1 MFNNK
6 KKVKIGIVTLPLH
19 INFGG
24 FLQNY
29 ALQQVL
35 LKMGYEPIT
44 LNQRPIP
51 RSARSQL
58 IANAK
63 SNLKT
68 LALTLLG
75 RKGDRTYAHYH
86 GTELRPVLW
95 KNSTYFYDTY
105 IRHTES
111 LNPNVDFEGIS
122 QRLNLGALIVG
133 SDQVW
138 RPRYVENLNTMYL
151 GFEKDRNVRKI
162 AYAASIGT
170 DDWEYTKE
178 QTSECSVL
186 ASQFDLLTVR
196 EKSTVDNVKQHLGVK
211 ADFAL
216 DPTLLLDKE
225 DYIKIVE
232 EQKEPVSEGN
242 LFCYI
247 LDIDNNKKRVIKEVE
262 QSLGLK
268 SFNVNIGENTTPYKE
283 SYILKNLSRF
293 QNPTITKWLRGFMD
307 AEMVIADSFHAVAF
321 SIIFNKPFW
330 VIGNKG
336 RGMARFESILSLFN
350 LTNRLLDANNLT
362 DVDWKAPIDWTF
374 VNVERKSLAEHSLT
388 LLLNSLK

>member
-58 IANAK
+58 IANAN

-138 RPRYVENLNTMYL
+138 RPRYV
-151 GFEKDRNVRKI
+151 
-162 AYAASIGT
+162 
-170 DDWEYTKE
+170 
-178 QTSECSVL
+178 
-186 ASQFDLLTVR
+186 
-196 EKSTVDNVKQHLGVK
+196 
-211 ADFAL
+211 
-216 DPTLLLDKE
+216 
-225 DYIKIVE
+225 
-232 EQKEPVSEGN
+232 
-242 LFCYI
+242 
-247 LDIDNNKKRVIKEVE
+247 
-262 QSLGLK
+262 
-268 SFNVNIGENTTPYKE
+268 
-283 SYILKNLSRF
+283 
-293 QNPTITKWLRGFMD
+293 
-307 AEMVIADSFHAVAF
+307 
-321 SIIFNKPFW
+321 
-330 VIGNKG
+330 
-336 RGMARFESILSLFN
+336 
-350 LTNRLLDANNLT
+350 
-362 DVDWKAPIDWTF
+362 
-374 VNVERKSLAEHSLT
+374 
-388 LLLNSLK
+388 